1 MTIESRHRNTSINV
15 LDEIK
20 IKNLN
25 WNPKLYKRFLT
36 G

>member
-1 MTIESRHRNTSINV
+1 MIIESRHRNISINV

-20 IKNLN
+20 TKLN
-25 WNPKLYKRFLT
+25 WNLKLYKRFLT